1 MVPGRH
7 DLTGLA
13 GKPAGWPAVATRRRR
28 PRHLCS
34 VSLRSAWQSRPGRDL
49 RSAGVSRRTRRGRAG
64 LSNPLDTHPRRSGA
78 YPSGRTPLRDLRR
91 AFFPARPGCA
101 DSPRAPNLR
110 PTLSPPLDPVKAA
123 PADSTP
129 APGTAERAPYVMAR
143 SEATRQSVIASEA
156 RQPVRFL
163 SFLRKQE
170 STSFPPQRA
179 PRTDNCFSTAKY
191 TKDAKK
197 KMDHLTQR
205 RRAAEP
211 GNHEEHE
218 EVRRFF

>member
-13 GKPAGWPAVATRRRR
+13 GGPAGWPAVATPRRR

-34 VSLRSAWQSRPGRDL
+34 ASLGSASQSRPGRNL
-49 RSAGVSRRTRRGRAG
+49 RGAGVSRRTRHGRAG
-64 LSNPLDTHPRRSGA
+64 LSNPLYTHPRRSGA

-123 PADSTP
+123 PADSAPVPRHRRDSALCHREERSDATICHCERSAAICPVLVIP
-129 APGTAERAPYVMAR
+129 AKAGIQVFSTTEDTEEIINYPSSIINPNGPFGA
-143 SEATRQSVIASEA
+143 
-156 RQPVRFL
+156 FL
-163 SFLRKQE
+163 SKNSHVL
-170 STSFPPQRA
+170 STFQRL
-179 PRTDNCFSTAKY
+179 
-191 TKDAKK
+191 
-197 KMDHLTQR
+197 LTLF
-205 RRAAEP
+205 
-211 GNHEEHE
+211 GGL
-218 EVRRFF
+218 